1 MIQKKK
7 KLVCKIQEA
16 YFGLDSV
23 IWACF
28 SLRLVFGFLLL
39 LWLFSQ
45 MKLAEEEVCP
55 LLEREGSCLL

>member
-1 MIQKKK
+1 M
-7 KLVCKIQEA
+7 CKITEACCSLDFALWA
-16 YFGLDSV
+16 YFR
-23 IWACF
+23 
-28 SLRLVFGFLLL
+28 LRLVFGFLLL